1 MENSELYQLVKQ
13 VFNVVKNVVD
23 VQQKHDAV
31 LSGLLQNYGKF
42 LASLNG
48 AVEPES
54 APQPARDEE
63 ALRRAEAEIRE
74 LERLFRRD
82 PPPAN

>member
-54 APQPARDEE
+54 VPRPARDEE
-63 ALRRAEAEIRE
+63 ALRRAEAEIRD
-74 LERLFRRD
+74 LEGLFRRE

>member
-1 MENSELYQLVKQ
+1 MEIRELYQIVKQ
-13 VFNVVKNVVD
+13 MSVIVTGMFEI
-23 VQQKHDAV
+23 QGKHDAV